1 MKAPVIW
8 LKDFTDI
15 DVSAKELGDALTM
28 SGSKVEEIIDYKL
41 SGVVAGKILSVA
53 EHPDSDHL
61 HILKVDL
68 GDKYGHDVQIVCGA
82 PNVYEGMLC
91 PVATVGAE
99 LPEITIKKGKIRGVE
114 SFGMCCSGEELGA
127 CAQGKPGAD
136 VYGLWDLKDLD
147 PVPEVGT
154 DLRDVLNL
162 DNLVTLD
169 FEITSNRPDCFSIE
183 GLGRETAV
191 TLGHEF
197 RPVDSK
203 LKLEGTRDIKD
214 IAKVDIEA
222 PDLCY
227 RYCSRIVEDV
237 VIGPSPDW
245 MAERLL
251 AAGMRPINNI
261 VDITNYVCLELGQPM
276 HAFDLDYLAN
286 NHIIVR
292 RAKDGEIVKTLD
304 NNEAANEH
312 VLTSDMLVIAD
323 EEKICALA
331 GVMGGSNSEVLP
343 TTKEIL
349 FESAT
354 FNGVS
359 VRRTAIK
366 NGLRTEASSRYE
378 KGLDPENA
386 MRALDRACE
395 LVELLGA
402 GKVCQGVIDNYPTKI
417 EVNKIPFRPAK
428 INEFLGINAEES
440 FMVDTLKSLGC
451 TFEDI
456 DGVNTI
462 VVPSYRPDLV
472 AEADIAE
479 EVARFYG
486 YNKIEATL
494 LSGKTT
500 TLGGRNKEQQVTEKI
515 RNTLVSCGFFE
526 AITYSFESPSDLDK
540 LRLPADSPLRRQV
553 VISNPLGDDS
563 SVMRTSMIPSM
574 LRIASRNANRGT
586 TKAGVFEAAY
596 VYLPDE
602 DPTKLPYERRTLC
615 GFFYNTDSAADSAD
629 MFYHVKGVIE
639 ELLTVLGIRSYGFEQ
654 LTDNLTFHPGRTATL
669 SVNGREA
676 GVIGVIHPETAENF
690 DCPEKLCIFDIDI
703 EKLIAAA
710 KSARVYKPLPR
721 FPAITR
727 DLSLIVDRSVEVGQ
741 IIKTAKKA
749 GGNLLKE
756 VNFLSVYEDFNKL
769 GGKKAVAI
777 SLVFRADDKT
787 LNDSDITPSYDAILD
802 ALAKGHDAKLR

>member
-41 SGVVAGKILSVA
+41 SGVVAGRILSCA
-53 EHPDSDHL
+53 DHPDSDHL

-127 CAQGKPGAD
+127 CALGKPGAD

-147 PVPEVGT
+147 PVPKVGD
-154 DLRDVLNL
+154 DLRDILNL

-183 GLGRETAV
+183 GLGREAAV
-191 TLGHEF
+191 TLGKPF
-197 RPVDSK
+197 RPVKSE
-203 LKLEGTRDIKD
+203 LKLLGTRDVND
-214 IAKVDIEA
+214 IAKIDIED

-227 RYCSRIVEDV
+227 RYCSRVVEDV

-292 RAKDGEIVKTLD
+292 RAKDGEIIKTLD

-331 GVMGGSNSEVLP
+331 GVMGGANSEVLP

-349 FESAT
+349 FECAT

-378 KGLDPENA
+378 KGLDPENV

-395 LVELLGA
+395 LVELLGC
-402 GKVCQGVIDNYPTKI
+402 GKVCRGVIDNYPTKLS
-417 EVNKIPFRPAK
+417 VNHIPFRPAK

-440 FMVDTLKSLGC
+440 FMTDILTSLGC
-451 TFEDI
+451 TFADEDGI
-456 DGVNTI
+456 RMVIPPTF
-462 VVPSYRPDLV
+462 RPDLL

-494 LSGKTT
+494 LSGKET

-515 RNTLVSCGFFE
+515 RDTLVSCGFYE
-526 AITYSFESPSDLDK
+526 AITYSFESPSDMDK
-540 LRLPADSPLRRQV
+540 LRIPADSPLRRQV

-574 LRIASRNANRGT
+574 LRIAARNANRGT
-586 TKAGVFEAAY
+586 SKAGVFEAAY
-596 VYLPDE
+596 VYIPDE
-602 DPTKLPYERRTLC
+602 DPTKLPDERRTLC
-615 GFFYNTDSAADSAD
+615 GFSYDTDTAADSKD
-629 MFYHVKGVIE
+629 IFYEVKGIIE
-639 ELLTVLGIRSYGFEQ
+639 ELLTVLGIRSYVFEA
-654 LTDNLTFHPGRTATL
+654 LTTDPVFHPGRTAEL
-669 SVNGREA
+669 SVNGRKA
-676 GVIGVIHPETAENF
+676 GVIGIIHPETADNF
-690 DCPEKLCIFDIDI
+690 DCPEKTCVFDIDI
-703 EKLIAAA
+703 ARLIDAAR
-710 KSARVYKPLPR
+710 SARVYKPLPR

-741 IIKTAKKA
+741 IMRTAKKA
-749 GGNLLKE
+749 GGNLLKD
-756 VNFLSVYEDFNKL
+756 VNFLSVYENAVL
-769 GGKKAVAI
+769 GDKKSVAI

-787 LNDSDITPSYDAILD
+787 LSDGDITPAYNDVLQALD
-802 ALAKGHDAKLR
+802 KTCGAKLR